1 MFTPWGSF
9 EPIQISALDPFGCL
23 PALVLMGSW
32 TQLLQLLEPQISIQ
46 ALPEKEM
53 LKDVSAWDTQIWWV
67 EGGEKNVFQCFL
79 LLTSPLSGSS
89 LALLT
94 SQ

>member
-53 LKDVSAWDTQIWWV
+53 LKDVSANGTHKF
-67 EGGEKNVFQCFL
+67 GGWRVVKRMCFSAFCYLPALFLEVL
-79 LLTSPLSGSS
+79 LPC
-89 LALLT
+89 
-94 SQ
+94 